1 MGKKRLD
8 PRRIDRL
15 KEKGKKSRR
24 IVSTILGEK
33 VLAEGCVAGR
43 RRGGRANRPQKR
55 NEMKGERE
63 RRAGVMNEVEYIN
76 RNLGLSLSGS
86 LSSVRPLSSPLYI
99 SRSFALLP
107 PPPRSGFQH
116 SWNLLLLL
124 LLSLSLF
131 FSLFRGEAWHIYAP
145 TKPESGGSLD
155 GVSIFA
161 AAPN

>member
-1 MGKKRLD
+1 MDRSRFHD
-8 PRRIDRL
+8 SRL
-15 KEKGKKSRR
+15 KRFSRR
-24 IVSTILGEK
+24 
-33 VLAEGCVAGR
+33 VAGGEEDR
-43 RRGGRANRPQKR
+43 QANRPQKR

-86 LSSVRPLSSPLYI
+86 LSSVRPLSSSIYFSLL
-99 SRSFALLP
+99 RSPSF
-107 PPPRSGFQH
+107 PRSGSQH

-124 LLSLSLF
+124 LLLSLYF
-131 FSLFRGEAWHIYAP
+131 TLSRHIYAP